1 MKKTFEYDLTKY
13 SPDAPTRT
21 EEFLTADGVKTLTT
35 DANDGAVLIQDEV
48 DEDSLNPVTAAAVA
62 AAIEAGGGGGGTSYS
77 AGDGISI
84 ADDTVSAKVDG
95 TTIGVNASGE
105 LEAIGGGGSSLEAGQ
120 GIRIQNDKISV
131 ANDGNTLV
139 LTEAS
144 ITTEDNPYNTSSRN
158 FYLDPVSLT
167 NTCDIVFG
175 GLAYTATLQ
184 ATADQAGHTVRLA
197 LCGNGGTEYV
207 FSKFNFRDL
216 NADDIVLVEGSNTG
230 IFSTATVVPSGR
242 KWSDVFDFT
251 GVNLEYFFGG
261 DVSIYFVAWDD
272 STGSVVGNPWDA
284 ISLSSESGKQFIIY
298 TDAVQTSLKVKN
310 PLPDSSGASQGD
322 VLKIGSSGPEWGS
335 AGGGG
340 AGIEFVTRSNT
351 YEEVLAIYQAGKL
364 PVLEYEIGSKKFVYV
379 MTQYDSSRGH
389 YLYPGVFLFTQ
400 WAGSS
405 TDAYIQVLAGQLGV
419 AMYTCYRDGNGA
431 TQWSSRTSYILPEY
445 GNSDAGKVLQ
455 VQSGGTLAWVDPSSA
470 YTGQGG

>member
-13 SPDAPTRT
+13 SPDAPVRT

-35 DANDGAVLIQDEV
+35 DANDGAVLLQDEV
-48 DEDSLNPVTAAAVA
+48 DGDSLNPVTGAAVA
-62 AAIEAGGGGGGTSYS
+62 AAIEAG
-77 AGDGISI
+77 
-84 ADDTVSAKVDG
+84 
-95 TTIGVNASGE
+95 
-105 LEAIGGGGSSLEAGQ
+105 GGGGSSLEAGQ

-310 PLPDSSGASQGD
+310 PLPDSSGATQGD
-322 VLKIGSSGPEWGS
+322 VLKIGSSGPEWG
-335 AGGGG
+335 AAGGGGG
-340 AGIEFVTRSNT
+340 AGAYMVDFTNFSNWTSSDKAT
-351 YEEVLAIYQAGKL
+351 YSAGIAAA
-364 PVLEYEIGSKKFVYV
+364 V
-379 MTQYDSSRGH
+379 
-389 YLYPGVFLFTQ
+389 
-400 WAGSS
+400 A
-405 TDAYIQVLAGQLGV
+405 AGQPV
-419 AMYTCYRDGNGA
+419 
-431 TQWSSRTSYILPEY
+431 I
-445 GNSDAGKVLQ
+445 GKVSP
-455 VQSGGTLAWVDPSSA
+455 VNGSTLYTDYSYVYLEESFFADTTNYIFTFTVPYWKFDPSTSPYHWWGIRRVTWETSQGMEDVLMQLA
-470 YTGQGG
+470 TGMPS